1 MDFFN
6 NQKKLFS
13 TALVLFLG
21 LALIICIFPALQSMH
36 DYQPLPNSKP
46 LTEQEQRGKEIFIA
60 EGCIACHTQQVRN
73 VDMDQVFGDR
83 PSIAADYARNKREN
97 IWQNTANLLGSER
110 TGPDLTN
117 VGLRQSSTDWQYTH
131 LYNPRAVVPESIMP
145 SYQWLFLVKP
155 ELGVHDIEVKVPD
168 QFKVGIE
175 GKIVASQDA
184 KDLVAYLLSLK
195 QTELPKSIPPK
206 EFLYK
211 SEKKTNA
218 TNADGLPDGENLFNT
233 HCATCHQASGEGVP
247 GAFPPLKG
255 DKVVTGEDLEL
266 YITIIMKGYNGL
278 APAYGVMPPVG
289 TTANLKPEEVAAII
303 NHERTS
309 WGNTGKTTT
318 AAEVKTIMEKIK

>member
-21 LALIICIFPALQSMH
+21 LALIICIFPALQSMS

-73 VDMDQVFGDR
+73 VDMDQVFGNR

-117 VGLRQSSTDWQYTH
+117 VGSRQPSTDWQYTH
-131 LYNPRAVVPESIMP
+131 LYNPRAVVPESVMP
-145 SYQWLFLVKP
+145 SYKWLFLVKP
-155 ELGVHDIEVKVPD
+155 ELGIHDVEVKVPD
-168 QFKVGIE
+168 KFRIGID

-211 SEKKTNA
+211 SEKKASTASAN
-218 TNADGLPDGENLFNT
+218 GLPDGENLFNT
-233 HCATCHQASGEGVP
+233 HCATCHQSSGEGVP

-309 WGNTGKTTT
+309 WGNNGKTTT
-318 AAEVKTIMEKIK
+318 AEEVKTIMDKIK